1 MTSMEDDAHERAI
14 LDPFSRQATG
24 FADAG
29 ELHADEMVALVV
41 DAAGPSPKD
50 TAIDLAFGPGTVAC
64 ALAKRAKRVV
74 ELDATE
80 PMLDKV
86 VELARSQGVKNVEGR
101 VQSPIHGE
109 TEH

>member
-50 TAIDLAFGPGTVAC
+50 TAIDLAFGPGPSPA
-64 ALAKRAKRVV
+64 RW
-74 ELDATE
+74 
-80 PMLDKV
+80 PS
-86 VELARSQGVKNVEGR
+86 ARSGSSNSMRPSLCSTKWSNWLEAQGVKNVEGR
-101 VQSPIHGE
+101 VH
-109 TEH
+109 